1 MTWNSRGEALY
12 PQHGRHHT
20 RRLDFDCST
29 IYTTSDEGCQY
40 PYNNSQGVFEKM
52 LNKQTLKKIT
62 TSAGMVLAACIVQQS
77 VAQPSDVPTI
87 ESGTLLIGSD
97 MTYPPYIQLEEGEPA
112 GFEVDFMNA
121 VAKHMGLEPEY
132 VDTRFAQLIV
142 GLRSNRYDV
151 IASLLYITPE
161 RAEVIDY
168 VPHTQ
173 TGSSIITASDYD
185 GSPSK
190 PQDLCGMRVSSI
202 KGASWIPKLQN
213 VSDEHCLPNDLGEI
227 DIREFATAP
236 EATQAILA
244 GAVEAQFADAA
255 VAQLAVENIEG
266 DLKITSEDLI
276 YPIPVGLGISSN
288 NPEIKEAMTSAI
300 DKMKETGEYQEILS
314 NYNLSAPDPDEVEA
328 ALSDS

>member
-1 MTWNSRGEALY
+1 M
-12 PQHGRHHT
+12 
-20 RRLDFDCST
+20 
-29 IYTTSDEGCQY
+29 I
-40 PYNNSQGVFEKM
+40 
-52 LNKQTLKKIT
+52 NKQSFKKIILG
-62 TSAGMVLAACIVQQS
+62 SGMVAAACLAQQS
-77 VAQPSDVPTI
+77 MVYAADVPTI
-87 ESGTLLIGSD
+87 EPDTLLIGSD
-97 MTYPPYIQLEEGEPA
+97 MTYPPYIYLEDETPA

-173 TGSSIITASDYD
+173 TGSSILTASNYAE
-185 GSPSK
+185 SPSE
-190 PQDLCGMRVSSI
+190 PRDLCGMRVSSI
-202 KGASWIPKLQN
+202 QGASWVPKLTE
-213 VSDEHCLPNDLGEI
+213 VSDEHCSPNGLGEI

-255 VAQLAVENIEG
+255 VAKLAVENTG
-266 DLKITSEDLI
+266 DALKITSEELI
-276 YPIPVGLGISSN
+276 YPIPVGLGVNSS
-288 NPEIKEAMTSAI
+288 NPEIKEAIASAI
-300 DKMKETGEYQEILS
+300 EKMKESGEYQEILAA
-314 NYNLSAPDPDEVEA
+314 YNLSAPNPDEVEA
-328 ALSDS
+328 ALSNN